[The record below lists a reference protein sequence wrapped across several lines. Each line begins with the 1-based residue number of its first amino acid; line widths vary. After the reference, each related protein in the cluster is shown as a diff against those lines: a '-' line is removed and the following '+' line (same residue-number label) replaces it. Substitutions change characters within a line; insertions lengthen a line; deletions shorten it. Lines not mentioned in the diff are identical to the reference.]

1 MNRDYYLQLAA
12 AGLRLPIGIDLVLH
26 ENPEPQQIV
35 RNGSLLGKVA
45 ETAARRYTSPLAI
58 PLMDLSLEKEDLL
71 SILGIPE
78 AESEAFHFGEPPGLD
93 QLQLVENAAG
103 APFGVRGQA
112 HIDSLRYIAGQTD
125 LVSVGMAIGPFSL
138 MTKLLADPIT
148 AIAMAGMGMQAEED
162 AHILLAERCL
172 ALAETAVL
180 RSLRAQIQAGVKAVM
195 ICEPAANIVYLSPR
209 QMNSGSDIF
218 ERFVM
223 GPNLRV
229 KELLASAQV
238 DLIFHDCGELTGGMV
253 KGFATRLQPVI
264 LSFGSS
270 RKLWEDAA
278 LVPKNV
284 VLFGN
289 LPTKKFYS
297 DAAMPV
303 EQVEAM
309 TLDLRERMRVSGHP
323 HILGSECDVLH
334 VPEAAATIRRKVEV
348 MLTCGR

>member
-1 MNRDYYLQLAA
+1 MNREYYLQLAA

-26 ENPEPQQIV
+26 ESSDPQQTV

-45 ETAARRYTSPLAI
+45 ETAARRYASPLAV
-58 PLMDLSLEKEDLL
+58 PLMDLTLEKEDLL
-71 SILGIPE
+71 RRLGTPE
-78 AESEAFHFGEPPGLD
+78 AEAEAFHFGEAPGMD
-93 QLQLVENAAG
+93 KLQLLQDSAG

-112 HIDSLRYIAGQTD
+112 HIDSLRYIAGSTD
-125 LVSVGMAIGPFSL
+125 LVPVGMAIGPFSL
-138 MTKLLADPIT
+138 MTKLMADPIT
-148 AIAMAGMGMQAEED
+148 AIAMAGMGIPSEED
-162 AHILLAERCL
+162 ASVLLAERCL
-172 ALAETAVL
+172 VLAEMAIA
-180 RSLRAQIQAGVKAVM
+180 RSLQAQIQAGAKAVM

-209 QMNSGSDIF
+209 QMEAGSDIF

-223 GPNLRV
+223 GPNLRIQ
-229 KELLASAQV
+229 ELLASAGV
-238 DLIFHDCGELTGGMV
+238 DLIFHDCGELNGGMV
-253 KGFATRLQPVI
+253 KQLGTRLEPVI
-264 LSFGSS
+264 LSLGSS

-297 DAAMPV
+297 DAAMPAK
-303 EQVEAM
+303 QVEAM
-309 TLDLRERMRVSGHP
+309 TLELREKMRVANHP

-334 VPEAAATIRRKVEV
+334 VPEAAATIRQKVEV